1 MTDRL
6 PSESFARMADAL
18 ERIADCLEST
28 SYEVP
33 TVQAAWEQAFSE
45 DAVHEGMQSRCDKI
59 EEDLSA
65 LAGTVAVRLKEPDP
79 YYPDLEQPD

>member
-18 ERIADCLEST
+18 ERIADCLEKN

-33 TVQAAWEQAFSE
+33 TVQPYL
-45 DAVHEGMQSRCDKI
+45 GMQSRCDKI

-79 YYPDLEQPD
+79 YYPDLE

>member
-18 ERIADCLEST
+18 ERIADCLEGT

-33 TVQAAWEQAFSE
+33 TVQEAWEQAFSDE
-45 DAVHEGMQSRCDKI
+45 AIADRRGGE
-59 EEDLSA
+59 
-65 LAGTVAVRLKEPDP
+65 
-79 YYPDLEQPD
+79 